1 MLFQHFLIKPPQ
13 NPPLQPIDFQ
23 LRLKISQFPALGGPK
38 CRRREKTP
46 SERVDMRKVLT
57 ILALLLRVGTSPD
70 YWLRKAVT
78 VGIAS
83 AFIRFWRITVP
94 PELGAVRNT
103 PN

>member
-1 MLFQHFLIKPPQ
+1 MLFQHFLNKPPQ
-13 NPPLQPIDFQ
+13 NPPLQLIDYQ
-23 LRLKISQFPALGGPK
+23 RRLKISPFPALGGPK
-38 CRRREKTP
+38 CRRRKKTP

-70 YWLRKAVT
+70 RRLRNIVNA
-78 VGIAS
+78 GIAN

-94 PELGAVRNT
+94 PERDAVRNT